1 MEENKMDRWELEEL
15 ILGMADIVYE
25 NRELRRKLEEMK
37 EYKRKYNELIDQNVK
52 QAGESQKALFDAIMS
67 GAFVRL

>member
-1 MEENKMDRWELEEL
+1 MDRWELEEL

-25 NRELRRKLEEMK
+25 NRQLRKELEQMK

-52 QAGESQKALFDAIMS
+52 QAGVSQRALFEAITM
-67 GAFVRL
+67 GAFATKK